1 MSFSSEPPSSSERR
15 PLEGELDYPQIFPS
29 GDALNQ
35 LGVPVA
41 QLTPGGVLLTVNDQ
55 LCRVIDRPR
64 EELVERNFKELFQA
78 QDSWYECDR
87 GLARLVAGEINC
99 YSTDL
104 SAKGRD
110 GQIVWLRTVF
120 SPVREDATEAPRRLV
135 FVATDITPLK
145 ENLLEAVSARDEL
158 SQRMTNAQEA
168 DRTRIARE
176 LHDDIGQS
184 LAILKIQML
193 RAGHPISGHPAQ
205 THASLKDLV
214 KDLETIILKVSRI
227 SHDLHS
233 SELEFLG
240 LAVAVQA
247 QCDQCSTQM
256 RIPLHCLC
264 NQVHKSLDG
273 LIALAFLRV
282 LQEALHNVVKHSRA
296 TTITV
301 GLTEL
306 DSDLILEVFDDGVG
320 FDVES
325 SKLAAGLGLISMRER
340 MHLIGGEFEIS
351 SSPGHG
357 TKVKV
362 RAPIVKR

>member
-1 MSFSSEPPSSSERR
+1 V
-15 PLEGELDYPQIFPS
+15 DYPQGP
-29 GDALNQ
+29 ALNR

-41 QLTPGGVLLTVNDQ
+41 QLTSGGILLTVNDE
-55 LCRVIDRPR
+55 LCRIIDHSR
-64 EELVERNFKELFQA
+64 EDLLERNFREIFQA
-78 QDSWYECDR
+78 EDSWYQCDS
-87 GLARLVAGEINC
+87 GLTRLIAGRIDR

-104 SAKGRD
+104 SAKRGD
-110 GQIVWLRTVF
+110 GQVVWLRVF
-120 SPVREDATEAPRRLV
+120 FSAVREDATEAPRNLI
-135 FVATDITPLK
+135 FAATDVTLLK
-145 ENLLEAVSARDEL
+145 QKLQDAVAARDEL

-193 RAGHPISGHPAQ
+193 RAGQPVSGHPDQ

-214 KDLETIILKVSRI
+214 RDLETIILKVSRI

-247 QCDQCSTQM
+247 QCDQCSLQM
-256 RIPLHCLC
+256 HIPVHCSC
-264 NQVHKSLDG
+264 NQVRKTLDG

-301 GLTEL
+301 RLTES
-306 DSDLILEVFDDGVG
+306 DSDLTLEVFDDGVG

-340 MHLIGGEFEIS
+340 MHLIGGEFEILS
-351 SSPGHG
+351 SLGHG
-357 TKVKV
+357 TKVRA
-362 RAPIVKR
+362 RAPIVKQ

>member
-1 MSFSSEPPSSSERR
+1 MPFSSDPPASSQQRS
-15 PLEGELDYPQIFPS
+15 LEGEITSLKQK
-29 GDALNQ
+29 L
-35 LGVPVA
+35 
-41 QLTPGGVLLTVNDQ
+41 
-55 LCRVIDRPR
+55 
-64 EELVERNFKELFQA
+64 
-78 QDSWYECDR
+78 QD
-87 GLARLVAGEINC
+87 
-99 YSTDL
+99 
-104 SAKGRD
+104 
-110 GQIVWLRTVF
+110 
-120 SPVREDATEAPRRLV
+120 
-135 FVATDITPLK
+135 
-145 ENLLEAVSARDEL
+145 AVSARDEL

-193 RAGHPISGHPAQ
+193 RAGHPVSGHPDQ

-214 KDLETIILKVSRI
+214 RDLETIILKVSRI

-247 QCDQCSTQM
+247 QCDQCSVQM
-256 RIPLHCLC
+256 RIPVHCSC
-264 NQVHKSLDG
+264 NQVQKTLDG

-306 DSDLILEVFDDGVG
+306 DSELILEVFDDGVG

-340 MHLIGGEFEIS
+340 MHLIGGEFEIW
-351 SSPGHG
+351 SSPAQG
-357 TKVKV
+357 TKIRA
-362 RAPIVKR
+362 RAPIVKQ

>member
-1 MSFSSEPPSSSERR
+1 
-15 PLEGELDYPQIFPS
+15 
-29 GDALNQ
+29 
-35 LGVPVA
+35 
-41 QLTPGGVLLTVNDQ
+41 LL
-55 LCRVIDRPR
+55 
-64 EELVERNFKELFQA
+64 ERNFREIFQA
-78 QDSWYECDR
+78 EDSWFECDR
-87 GLARLVAGEINC
+87 GLARLVAGEIDR

-104 SAKGRD
+104 SAKSGD
-110 GQIVWLRTVF
+110 GQVVWLRMVF
-120 SPVREDATEAPRRLV
+120 SSGREDATGAPRSLI

-145 ENLLEAVSARDEL
+145 QKLEDAVSARDEL

-184 LAILKIQML
+184 LAILKIQMM
-193 RAGHPISGHPAQ
+193 RAGHPVSGHPDQ
-205 THASLKDLV
+205 RHASLTDLV
-214 KDLETIILKVSRI
+214 RDLETIILKVSRI

-240 LAVAVQA
+240 LSVAVQA
-247 QCDQCSTQM
+247 QCDQCSVQM
-256 RIPLHCLC
+256 RIPVHYSL
-264 NQVHKSLDG
+264 NQVGKTLDG

-301 GLTEL
+301 ELTEL
-306 DSDLILEVFDDGVG
+306 DSELILEVFDDGVG

-325 SKLAAGLGLISMRER
+325 SRLAAGLGLISMRER
-340 MHLIGGEFEIS
+340 MHLIGGEFEIR

-357 TKVKV
+357 TKVRV
-362 RAPIVKR
+362 RAPIVMQ

>member
-1 MSFSSEPPSSSERR
+1 MSFSSDPPTASQQRSLESEVTS
-15 PLEGELDYPQIFPS
+15 LKQ
-29 GDALNQ
+29 
-35 LGVPVA
+35 
-41 QLTPGGVLLTVNDQ
+41 
-55 LCRVIDRPR
+55 
-64 EELVERNFKELFQA
+64 
-78 QDSWYECDR
+78 
-87 GLARLVAGEINC
+87 RL
-99 YSTDL
+99 
-104 SAKGRD
+104 
-110 GQIVWLRTVF
+110 Q
-120 SPVREDATEAPRRLV
+120 
-135 FVATDITPLK
+135 
-145 ENLLEAVSARDEL
+145 EAVSARDEL

-193 RAGHPISGHPAQ
+193 RAGHPVSGHPDQ

-214 KDLETIILKVSRI
+214 RDLETIILKVSRI

-247 QCDQCSTQM
+247 QCDQCSVQM
-256 RIPLHCLC
+256 HIPVHCSC
-264 NQVHKSLDG
+264 NQVQKTLDG

-301 GLTEL
+301 VLTGS
-306 DSDLILEVFDDGVG
+306 DSDLTLEVFDDGVG

-325 SKLAAGLGLISMRER
+325 SNLAAGLGLISMRER
-340 MHLIGGEFEIS
+340 MHLIGGDFEIS
-351 SSPGHG
+351 SSSGHG
-357 TKVKV
+357 AKVKA
-362 RAPIVKR
+362 RAPIR

>member
-1 MSFSSEPPSSSERR
+1 MSFSSDPSTSSQQRS
-15 PLEGELDYPQIFPS
+15 LEGEIASLKQK
-29 GDALNQ
+29 L
-35 LGVPVA
+35 
-41 QLTPGGVLLTVNDQ
+41 
-55 LCRVIDRPR
+55 
-64 EELVERNFKELFQA
+64 
-78 QDSWYECDR
+78 QD
-87 GLARLVAGEINC
+87 
-99 YSTDL
+99 
-104 SAKGRD
+104 
-110 GQIVWLRTVF
+110 
-120 SPVREDATEAPRRLV
+120 
-135 FVATDITPLK
+135 
-145 ENLLEAVSARDEL
+145 AVSARDEL

-184 LAILKIQML
+184 LAILKIQIL
-193 RAGHPISGHPAQ
+193 RAGHPVSGHPAQ
-205 THASLKDLV
+205 RHASLKDLV
-214 KDLETIILKVSRI
+214 RDLETIILKVSRI

-247 QCDQCSTQM
+247 QCDQCSVQM
-256 RIPLHCLC
+256 RIPVHCSC
-264 NQVHKSLDG
+264 NQVGKRLDG

-301 GLTEL
+301 ELTEL
-306 DSDLILEVFDDGVG
+306 DSELILDVFDDGVG

-340 MHLIGGEFEIS
+340 MHLIGGEFEIR

-357 TKVKV
+357 TKV
-362 RAPIVKR
+362 RAHAPIVMQ